1 MDETVKDRILLF
13 IKAESLSQNRFEE
26 AVGLSHG
33 YVNNLRS
40 APTAKIL
47 QKIFAAYP
55 KLNKEWLMSGNG
67 DMINPPASSSAD
79 IPCISYDAIG
89 GVLSGVDDGGEIF
102 FQCGEHYVVPDFA
115 ASDFLVRLKG
125 DSMMPNYLPG
135 DLIACRIVP
144 LDRLWFQWGKVY
156 AMSTRQGTLVKK
168 IMPSEREGC
177 VRLVSFNPDYPPF
190 DLETEEIHG
199 VALVEGFIRR

>member
-13 IKAESLSQNRFEE
+13 IKAESLSQNRFED

-33 YVNNLRS
+33 YVNNLKS
-40 APTAKIL
+40 APTAKVL
-47 QKIFAAYP
+47 QKIFSTYP
-55 KLNKEWLMSGNG
+55 RLNREWLISGSG
-67 DMINPPASSSAD
+67 DMINSSASSSAN
-79 IPCISYDAIG
+79 IPYIPFDAIG
-89 GVLSGVDDGGEIF
+89 GVLSGVDDGGAILS
-102 FQCGEHYVVPDFA
+102 QCGEHYVVPDFA
-115 ASDFLVRLKG
+115 SSDFLVRLKG

-168 IMPSEREGC
+168 IMPSERDGC
-177 VRLVSFNPDYPPF
+177 VRLVSYNPDYPPF
-190 DLETEEIHG
+190 DLEASEIHG

>member
-67 DMINPPASSSAD
+67 DMINPSASSTAD

-89 GVLSGVDDGGEIF
+89 GVLSGVDDGGEILS
-102 FQCGEHYVVPDFA
+102 QCGEHYVVPDFA

-135 DLIACRIVP
+135 DLIACRIVL